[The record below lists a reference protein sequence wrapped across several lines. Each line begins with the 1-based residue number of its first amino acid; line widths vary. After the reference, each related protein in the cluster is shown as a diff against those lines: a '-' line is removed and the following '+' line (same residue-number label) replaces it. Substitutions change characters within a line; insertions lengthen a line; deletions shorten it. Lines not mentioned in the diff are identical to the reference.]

1 MPIQR
6 SAATEIR
13 RLVERLVSGVTVDRD
28 AASARLAIIGPRA
41 TRMLVKTLEAGT
53 NPPAQAA
60 ILRTLEAIH
69 DPHAVAPASRFLDS
83 PEVEVALAA
92 IGLLRSFLRDDDAAV
107 ADVALERLTAV
118 TLDPTRPAPARG
130 AALEALSDLPPGT
143 SREILRQL
151 KRDSDPHLRES
162 ASLRTPPTAPPALAQ
177 ITEASLCPEPGV
189 VRDLIAAEGST
200 VPLAVLGRLVE
211 LLRSLEEAETA
222 SSRQNEW
229 QAARSAAHQA
239 LAERDSR
246 LALYD
251 LRESL
256 ASVPGPLPVGFLA
269 ALERIGDASALEDVA
284 SAYLRARRARD
295 AWWTEHLARTFRE
308 IVRRERITRRSA
320 AMKRVVGKYPQA
332 AQELLSPKR

>member
-28 AASARLAIIGPRA
+28 AASARLAVIGPRA
-41 TRMLVKTLEAGT
+41 TRTLVKALEAST
-53 NPPAQAA
+53 NPPAQVA
-60 ILRTLEAIH
+60 ILRTLEGIH
-69 DPHAVAPASRFLDS
+69 DPHGVPPASQFLDS

-92 IGLLRSFLRDDDAAV
+92 IGLLRSFLRDDDAAL

-118 TLDPTRPAPARG
+118 TLDPTRSAAARV
-130 AALEALSDLPPGT
+130 AALEAISDLPPET
-143 SREILRQL
+143 SREVRRQL
-151 KRDSDPHLRES
+151 EGDSDPQLRE
-162 ASLRTPPTAPPALAQ
+162 AAGLRTAPGAPPALAQ
-177 ITEASLCPEPGV
+177 ITRASQCPEPGV
-189 VRDLIAAEGST
+189 LRDLIAAQGPT

-211 LLRSLEEAETA
+211 LLRSLEEAAA
-222 SSRQNEW
+222 SLRRTEW
-229 QAARSAAHQA
+229 QAARAAAHQA

-256 ASVPGPLPVGFLA
+256 AIVPGPLPVGFLA

-320 AMKRVVGKYPQA
+320 AMKRVVARYPQA
-332 AQELLSPKR
+332 AHELLSPKR